1 MTNQP
6 ALTVNQQVVKFLDQ
20 VQQNNGQLTDQQ
32 ELDSLESQ
40 ITALRAQNVNG
51 GLSPQEREILESLEE
66 TLSILGD
73 PEEMEAL
80 IESHRDYLNGNVI
93 RGIEAIRALLPR

>member
-6 ALTVNQQVVKFLDQ
+6 TLTVDQQVVEFLEQAQRND
-20 VQQNNGQLTDQQ
+20 GQLTDQR
-32 ELDSLESQ
+32 EMEALESRLA
-40 ITALRAQNVNG
+40 ALWARSVDG
-51 GLSPQEREILESLEE
+51 GLSPQERETLESLEE

-80 IESHRDYLNGNVI
+80 IESHRDYLNGNVT
-93 RGIEAIRALLPR
+93 RGVDAIRALLAL

>member
-6 ALTVNQQVVKFLDQ
+6 TLTIRQQVVEFLDQ
-20 VQQNNGQLTDQQ
+20 VQRNNGQLADQQ
-32 ELDSLESQ
+32 ELEPLESQ
-40 ITALRAQNVNG
+40 LTALRARSVNG
-51 GLSPQEREILESLEE
+51 GLSPQERETLESLEE

-73 PEEMEAL
+73 PDEMEAL

-93 RGIEAIRALLPR
+93 RGVEAIRALLPR